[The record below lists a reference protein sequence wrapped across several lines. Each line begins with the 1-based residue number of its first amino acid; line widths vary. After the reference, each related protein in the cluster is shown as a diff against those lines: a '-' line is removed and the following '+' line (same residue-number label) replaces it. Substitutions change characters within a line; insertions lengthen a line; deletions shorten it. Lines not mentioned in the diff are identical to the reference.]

1 MTMILQEKDLFELVK
16 KYILPDLQE
25 SEYKVSKYD
34 CYSLEKRIDIELK
47 CRRTHYDDLVIE
59 KMKFDALILRSD
71 KYNTTPVY
79 INSTPKGVWSFQISM
94 LPEPTWKGRKMP
106 TTTDFSNNS
115 MIIKQVGYY
124 NVSLGKDLTTILKLK

>member
-1 MTMILQEKDLFELVK
+1 VILQEKDLFELVK
-16 KYILPDLQE
+16 KHILPDLQE

-79 INSTPKGVWSFQISM
+79 INSTPNGVWSFQISM
-94 LPEPTWKGRKMP
+94 LPEPMWKGRKMP

>member
-1 MTMILQEKDLFELVK
+1 MILQEKDLFELVK
-16 KYILPDLQE
+16 KHILPDLQE

-94 LPEPTWKGRKMP
+94 LPEPMWKGRKMP
-106 TTTDFSNNS
+106 TTTDFSNNN

>member
-1 MTMILQEKDLFELVK
+1 VILQEKDLFELVK
-16 KYILPDLQE
+16 KHILPDLQE

-71 KYNTTPVY
+71 KFNTTPVY
-79 INSTPKGVWSFQISM
+79 INSTPQGVWSFQISR
-94 LPEPTWKGRKMP
+94 LPTPDWSKRKMP
-106 TTTDFSNNS
+106 RTTDFSDNN
-115 MIIKQVGYY
+115 MIFKEVGYY
-124 NVSLGKDLTTILKLK
+124 NVSLGKDLTTLLKLR

>member
-1 MTMILQEKDLFELVK
+1 MILQEKDLFELVK
-16 KYILPDLQE
+16 KHILPDLQE

-34 CYSLEKRIDIELK
+34 CYSLEKRVDIELK

-71 KYNTTPVY
+71 KYNTKPVY

>member
-34 CYSLEKRIDIELK
+34 CYSLEKRVDIELK

-59 KMKFDALILRSD
+59 KMKFDSLILRSE
-71 KYNTTPVY
+71 KFNTTPVY

>member
-1 MTMILQEKDLFELVK
+1 MTMILQEKDLFGLVK

-34 CYSLEKRIDIELK
+34 CYSLEKRVDIELK

-59 KMKFDALILRSD
+59 KMKFDSLILRSE
-71 KYNTTPVY
+71 KFNTTPVY